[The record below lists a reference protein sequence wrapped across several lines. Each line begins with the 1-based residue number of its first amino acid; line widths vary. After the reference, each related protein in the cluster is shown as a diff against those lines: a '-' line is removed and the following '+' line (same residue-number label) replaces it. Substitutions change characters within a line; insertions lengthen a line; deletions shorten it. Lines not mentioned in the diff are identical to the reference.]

1 MKKYLLLSLLIVTTA
16 ILNAQNK
23 NQISIAFYNVENLFD
38 TINDPITKDDEFTPT
53 GNKKWSF
60 ERYEKKLTDISDVL
74 SAIGNGNLPDITGF
88 AEIENRKVL
97 DDLLSTDN
105 KSEQYKIIH
114 EESPDARGIDV
125 GLIYNIEKL
134 NYLNHKKIPVHTGSE
149 YKVRD
154 ILYARFILD
163 HIDTLHVFVNHWKS
177 RSGGQEQ
184 TEPERIQCAETLK
197 GEIDSIRKIN
207 SMAKIIA
214 VGDFN
219 DTPNDISIFKTLMA
233 NNSNDPGALTNLML
247 PIAEQGLG
255 THSYRGNWSA
265 LDQIIVSKSLINGD
279 TGYTVLNSEAH
290 IFSADWITFTSKQG
304 TKSPN
309 RTYGGNNYYG
319 GYSDHYPV
327 YTILKKK

>member
-1 MKKYLLLSLLIVTTA
+1 MKKYILLSLVLFTTA
-16 ILNAQNK
+16 ILNAQNE
-23 NQISIAFYNVENLFD
+23 NQITIAFYNVENLFD

-53 GNKKWSF
+53 GNKKWNL

-74 SAIGNGNLPDITGF
+74 SAIGNGNFPDISGF
-88 AEIENRKVL
+88 AEVENRKVL
-97 DDLLSTDN
+97 EDLLSKNN
-105 KSEQYKIIH
+105 KSEHYKIIH

-125 GLIYNIEKL
+125 GLIYNVDKL
-134 NYLNHKKIPVHTGSE
+134 HYLNHKKIPVNTGSE

-154 ILYARFILD
+154 ILYARFVLD
-163 HIDTLHVFVNHWKS
+163 HMDTLHVFVNHWKS

-184 TEPERIQCAETLK
+184 TEPERIQCAVTLK
-197 GEIDSIRKIN
+197 HEIDSITNIN
-207 SMAKIIA
+207 SKAKIIA
-214 VGDFN
+214 LGDFN

-233 NNSNDPGALTNLML
+233 NNSKEPEALINLML
-247 PIAEQGLG
+247 PIAEEGLG

-265 LDQIIVSKSLINGD
+265 LDQIIVSKSLVNSKK
-279 TGYTVLNSEAH
+279 GYTVLNSEAH